1 MYTMLRKVPVEGGY
15 VYNIADWSDNTV
27 DTLTKSEVSDCMNL
41 GFEIEGKFLAPK
53 QLGTDRIFTLEDSA
67 KIGARVSVVVS
78 TNELEGT
85 VCVSFRVEGKPY
97 YFNGS
102 VSNMAIVQPV
112 TSVIS
117 TPEYDEVKGKYI
129 NKRIRIDKVSVSYMK
144 LLNTD
149 AEYPLFDLVMLGTD
163 GSTGECFCKDYILEY
178 NPEYQHFRYTGSSSW
193 RVQDDSDKVVPDF
206 STRTLRLSKSGKSVY
221 VWG

>member
-1 MYTMLRKVPVEGGY
+1 MYTMLRKVPIKGGY

-27 DTLTKSEVSDCMNL
+27 DTLTKDEVSDCIKL
-41 GFEIEGKFLAPK
+41 GLEIEGKYQAPK
-53 QLGTDRIFTLEDSA
+53 QLGTDRIFTLADSVR
-67 KIGARVSVVVS
+67 IGAQVSVVVS
-78 TNELEGT
+78 SNELEGT

-102 VSNMAIVQPV
+102 VGNIAVVQPV
-112 TSVIS
+112 TNVLSI
-117 TPEYDEVKGKYI
+117 PEYDKAKGKFI
-129 NKRIRIDKVSVSYMK
+129 NKWVRIDKVSVAHMK

-163 GSTGECFCKDYILEY
+163 SSTEECFYKDYILEY
-178 NPEYQHFRYTGSSSW
+178 NPEYQHFRYTGSTTW
-193 RVQDDSDKVVPDF
+193 RVRDNSDKVVPDF

-221 VWG
+221 VWR